1 MAHSSGL
8 FWLNGTNSQLA
19 NSLGSTTIR
28 TICLIDAVKSENCY
42 DMKLPTQISRK
53 LWLAHSFEDN
63 NVKAHLTYFI
73 FLARVVMKLSYSK
86 LQVSFEMLY
95 SIPVQ
100 AMKRH
105 ITPLFL

>member
-19 NSLGSTTIR
+19 NSPGSTTTR

-42 DMKLPTQISRK
+42 DKKLPTQISRK

-86 LQVSFEMLY
+86 LQVSF
-95 SIPVQ
+95 
-100 AMKRH
+100 
-105 ITPLFL
+105 